1 MASEIVVVGA
11 CMFDLISYVPRF
23 VNNGETLH
31 GHEFQMG
38 YGGKGANQAVMA
50 AKLGSNVKL
59 ISKLGE
65 DFFGKG
71 TVENLKKFN
80 VNMDHL
86 YFTDKALSGVAPITV
101 TDQGENSVII
111 VSGANNY
118 LTKAEIVA
126 ATEEIKKAKFLLCQL
141 EIDLTLTQTAL
152 EIAKAHGVKTILN
165 PAPATN
171 KLPKEIYKLVDV
183 FCPNETETE
192 ILTHGKTDS
201 LETAQQQAKVL
212 LARGVKTVIIT
223 LGERGCLI
231 VDANECFHIPAPKV
245 NVVDTVGA
253 GDCFVGS
260 LAHFL
265 ANGLDLKSAAS
276 RAVEIASIS
285 VQAKGTQTSF
295 PTKDE
300 VPDSIMNF

>member
-23 VNNGETLH
+23 VKNGETLH
-31 GHEFQMG
+31 GSEFQMG

-65 DFFGKG
+65 DFFGRG
-71 TVENLKKFN
+71 TEENLKKLN
-80 VNMDHL
+80 VNIDHL

-101 TDQGENSVII
+101 TEEGENSVII
-111 VSGANNY
+111 VSGANNH
-118 LTKAEIVA
+118 LTKTEIAA
-126 ATEEIKKAKFLLCQL
+126 ATDQIRDAKYLLCQL
-141 EIDLTLTQTAL
+141 EIDLSLTQTAL
-152 EIAKAHGVKTILN
+152 EIAKAQGVKTILN
-165 PAPATN
+165 PAPATT
-171 KLPKEIYKLVDV
+171 KLPDEIYKLVDV

-192 ILTHGKTDS
+192 ILTGGSTAS
-201 LETAQQQAKVL
+201 IEEAETQAKVL

-223 LGERGCLI
+223 LGERGCLL
-231 VDANECFHIPAPKV
+231 VDESETTHISAPKV
-245 NVVDTVGA
+245 DAVDTVGA

-265 ANGLDLKSAAS
+265 AKGLALKDAAA
-276 RAVEIASIS
+276 RAVKIASLS

-295 PTKDE
+295 PTKDDLPE
-300 VPDSIMNF
+300 ELIKI

>member
-23 VNNGETLH
+23 VKNGETLH
-31 GHEFQMG
+31 GSEFKMG

-65 DFFGKG
+65 DFFGHG
-71 TVENLKKFN
+71 TKENLKQLK
-80 VNMDHL
+80 VNIDHL
-86 YFTDKALSGVAPITV
+86 YFTDQALSGVAPITV
-101 TDQGENSVII
+101 TEQGENSVII
-111 VSGANNY
+111 VSGANNL
-118 LTKAEIVA
+118 LTVAEIEA
-126 ATEEIKKAKFLLCQL
+126 ARDQIKEAAYLLCQL
-141 EIDLTLTQTAL
+141 EIDLSLTKKAL
-152 EIAKAHGVKTILN
+152 EIAKAEGVKTILN
-165 PAPATN
+165 PAPAVDQ
-171 KLPKEIYKLVDV
+171 LPEEIFELVDV

-192 ILTHGKTDS
+192 ILTKGSTNT
-201 LETAQQQAKVL
+201 LEAAEAQAKSF

-231 VDANECFHIPAPKV
+231 VDEKETTHLAAPKV
-245 NVVDTVGA
+245 KAIDTVGA

-265 ANGLDLKSAAS
+265 AKGLDMKTAAD
-276 RAVEIASIS
+276 RAVRIAAIS
-285 VQAKGTQTSF
+285 VQTKGTQTSF

-300 VPDSIMNF
+300 LPQELINL

>member
-50 AKLGSNVKL
+50 AKLGSKVKL
-59 ISKLGE
+59 ISKLGD

-71 TVENLKKFN
+71 TEENLKQLN
-80 VNMDHL
+80 VNLDHL
-86 YFTDKALSGVAPITV
+86 YFTNKALSGVAPITV
-101 TDQGENSVII
+101 TDKGENSVII
-111 VSGANNY
+111 VSGANNL
-118 LTKAEIVA
+118 LTEEEIQA
-126 ATEEIKKAKFLLCQL
+126 ATDQIKEAKYLLCQL
-141 EIDLTLTQTAL
+141 EIDLALTQKAL
-152 EIAKAHGVKTILN
+152 EIAKNHGVKTILN
-165 PAPATN
+165 PAPATD
-171 KLPKEIYKLVDV
+171 KLPDEIYTLVDV

-192 ILTHGKTDS
+192 ILTGGKTDS
-201 LETAQQQAKVL
+201 IEAAEQQAKVL

-223 LGERGCLI
+223 LGERGCLL
-231 VDANECFHIPAPKV
+231 VDKNETIHIPAPKV
-245 NVVDTVGA
+245 NAVDTVGA

-265 ANGLDLKSAAS
+265 AKGLDLKTSAA

-295 PTKDE
+295 PTKE
-300 VPDSIMNF
+300 VLPAAITSI